1 VEEFSVAGQE
11 RRLCV
16 VNEAFAYLLGRAPD
30 DVIGRSLLEFVH
42 PADLADIVSGLAQV
56 TAGATEV
63 PLENRFLRRDGST
76 VHLRWVARPLRDTDL
91 WAAIGT
97 ADTDVHGLLAER
109 RSMRAQLDL
118 ALGRATAATWELDLS
133 QRRFSWEPRAAE
145 VLGVADGSVP
155 ASPEDLAAVVH
166 LEDGPSLLLALQDL
180 IGVGST
186 EVEVRVGY
194 GAGLRHLSLRG
205 RILDRDSHGRPMLAV
220 GLVFDVSTEK
230 AMEEQM
236 LRMAMSDG
244 LTALPNRR
252 AFDQALRGEWRRC
265 TRGHEPLSV
274 VMIDV
279 DDFKHFN
286 EVFTHLV
293 GDDALCAITR
303 ALTENLNRAGDFL
316 ARFGGDEFAV
326 VLPGVD
332 GSGALIVGHR
342 LVAAVRA
349 VSLRQIADQGLSI
362 SVGTASWHPGDP
374 VVKPA
379 ELLARADEAL
389 CAAKLDGK
397 NRAVAYET
405 SLASRDILETAIAR
419 GLTQGEFQLYY
430 QPVIALAADT
440 VTGFEALIRWNRP
453 GHGLIAPDSFIPAA
467 EASTLICDLG
477 RWALREAACQLATW
491 TRLGLDA
498 DEELRVA
505 VNISGRHVAS
515 PALVADVA
523 AALNEAGIAPRR
535 LEVELTETALV
546 DDVLADTHLA
556 QVQALGVTVAIDDFG
571 TGYTS
576 VGQLPHLPADTL
588 KIDRSFVASADP
600 RHRALVKLMIGAA
613 HAFDLGVVAEGVE
626 DPETLQGL
634 RDLGCDAVQGY
645 LIARPMPAERVASWL
660 AEWRA
665 GTHRTTATTP
675 AP

>member
-1 VEEFSVAGQE
+1 VAGQD
-11 RRLCV
+11 RRLSA
-16 VNEAFAYLLGRAPD
+16 VNDAFARLLGRAPND
-30 DVIGRSLLEFVH
+30 LIGRSLLEFVH
-42 PADLADIVSGLAQV
+42 IADLGEIVSGLAQL
-56 TAGATEV
+56 TAGASEV

-76 VHLRWVARPLRDTDL
+76 AHLLWVARPLNGTDL
-91 WAAIGT
+91 WAATGI
-97 ADTDVHGLLAER
+97 ADIDVHRLLVER

-118 ALGRATAATWELDLS
+118 ALGQATAATWELDIS
-133 QRRFSWEPRAAE
+133 QRRFSWEPRASE

-155 ASPEDLAAVVH
+155 ASPEDLAAVMH
-166 LEDGPSLLLALQDL
+166 PEDGPSLLLALQDL
-180 IGVGST
+180 TDVGST

-205 RILDRDSHGRPMLAV
+205 RVLDRDSDGRPLHAV

-265 TRGHEPLSV
+265 TRGHQPISI

-279 DDFKHFN
+279 DDFKQFN
-286 EVFTHLV
+286 ELFTHLV
-293 GDDALCAITR
+293 GDDALSAITR

-316 ARFGGDEFAV
+316 TRFGGDEFAV

-332 GSGALIVGHR
+332 DSGALIVGHR
-342 LVAAVRA
+342 LVEAVRA
-349 VSLRQIADQGLSI
+349 VSLRQSAAQGLSI
-362 SVGTASWHPGDP
+362 SAGTASWHPGNT

-389 CAAKLDGK
+389 CAAKIDGK

-405 SLASRDILETAIAR
+405 SLASRAILETAIAH
-419 GLTQGEFQLYY
+419 GLVQGEFQLYY
-430 QPVIALAADT
+430 QPVIALATDT
-440 VTGFEALIRWNRP
+440 VIGFEALIRWNRP

-491 TRLGLDA
+491 SRQGLDA

-505 VNISGRHVAS
+505 VNVSGRHVAS
-515 PALVADVA
+515 PTVAADVA
-523 AALNEAGIAPRR
+523 AALALAGITPRR
-535 LEVELTETALV
+535 LGVELTETALV

-556 QVQALGVTVAIDDFG
+556 QVRALGVTVAIDDFG

-588 KIDRSFVASADP
+588 KIDRSFVASTDP

-626 DPETLQGL
+626 DTDTLQGL

-645 LIARPMPAERVASWL
+645 LMARPMPAEQAASWL
-660 AEWRA
+660 TEWRA
-665 GTHRTTATTP
+665 GTHHTAANRP
-675 AP
+675 AISG